1 MILEL
6 AILDVISNKKALFE
20 QSFAEAQQYI
30 QKIPGYLGHELQ
42 RCLEK
47 EDRYILLVRWE
58 TLEAHT
64 VNFRQSAEYQ
74 KWKQLLHHFYD
85 SFPTVEHYQKVNL

>member
-58 TLEAHT
+58 NTG
-64 VNFRQSAEYQ
+64 SPY
-74 KWKQLLHHFYD
+74 
-85 SFPTVEHYQKVNL
+85 S